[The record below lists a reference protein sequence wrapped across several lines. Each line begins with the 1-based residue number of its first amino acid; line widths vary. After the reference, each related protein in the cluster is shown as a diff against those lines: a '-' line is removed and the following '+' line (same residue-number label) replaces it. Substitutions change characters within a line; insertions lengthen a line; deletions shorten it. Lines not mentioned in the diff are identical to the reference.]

1 MMLECLVMAAVRYSQ
16 PLSETFGQDVGVRT
30 VLQGGEVLEEL
41 YARDETGAMRLVLVS
56 PTHSKVAIGRSGGR
70 LSALS
75 AGSTALFSE
84 APSFR
89 FTEGKGVKTN
99 GGWIVELLADRP
111 EAKVRKRIFVPEKG
125 NRLQIRL
132 DVDLPGESPRLHYLL
147 DSYAFAPDGKGEKP
161 DSTYCPAIRPGPSNV
176 VGDHYFR
183 APAVVAQK
191 GALAGMLLPDL
202 DLLAEHRPIPTIV
215 DLDAANGV
223 VDAVLLSYGFCD
235 HRLSGHVYYVTDPSL
250 ARAVPNRL
258 TLGMDVLLTARAEPF
273 AAYRQASDFLW
284 ERYGRRYF
292 DLVKPQALPF
302 AEYPRV
308 CYKAAFEEK
317 QGDNAMGWFEVEI
330 DGRPC
335 GGVMAGWGY
344 QQGWVSWQGWFNN
357 LRSAWGMRWWGKKL
371 PGAKDWVERADKMLN
386 LALAAPLDRG
396 ACPTTYKSREKE
408 WKGCLITP
416 TRDCW
421 YDLSNMAWKGIWLLR
436 WAIDFDDCPRRDEI
450 MRQCREMAE
459 CMMRNQNEDGSFP
472 VWLTKD
478 HRPIDVLNHTA
489 QSALPAWF
497 LFELAGQVDGPLRD
511 RLRASAL
518 RCADFLMKEVV
529 DQQAYYDFETF
540 FSCSPKPYRM
550 LESSGSLPL
559 VRLAGLGAAIGRPE
573 EDHPTP
579 NGTRP
584 DHEAMRDPH
593 TLQLPQNT
601 LSMQW
606 TAEALRAA
614 HGATGKSEY
623 LDGALKALDT
633 MALYQNVWPISY
645 RTAAYT
651 YGGFGVQNSDGEYHD
666 ARQAQFGATLC
677 DFGAQLGRRD
687 LFERGV
693 AAVRASLALVNHPL
707 HDGNGIYP
715 NPNYPL
721 GLMPENCGHGGTD
734 QQNGRTGFDWGE
746 GSGIASMAYLLHK
759 YGGVYVD
766 EASGWAVGIDG
777 VAALDTKGRQITA
790 PLAALPNPWTGR
802 QVVEVRTSTGKT
814 WNFATDPPIAIR
826 RIDLRFDKG
835 KPSLVAIPAWRSL
848 SGEPKFDVRFVVSE
862 QKPRTATVFEPASAQ
877 PGTILLATV
886 VPQGFG
892 VELAGIQGAR
902 WVWLEGTFDGKPI
915 ACEPTRFWIDPTF
928 DFTEPGLPGWKVE
941 GDFAEVPTRSRRY
954 DFNARGKPFIGTCED
969 GRGGYNDAYM
979 GTIVSPVFI
988 MTGDR
993 IRLLVGGGAGP
1004 GVFVELIDVETGNQ
1018 IYVERGKNREL
1029 MDERVWDVSK
1039 QKGRPLRI
1047 RIVDREQGGWGH
1059 INVGQI
1065 VCETKR

>member
-1 MMLECLVMAAVRYSQ
+1 MLEALPLMMLRYAQ
-16 PLSETFGQDVGVRT
+16 PLTDTFGQDVGVKVVRQT
-30 VLQGGEVLEEL
+30 GELVEEL
-41 YARDETGAMRLVLVS
+41 YARDESGAMRLVFVS
-56 PTHSKVAIGRSGGR
+56 PTHPLVAAEGRGGR
-70 LSALS
+70 LSMLS
-75 AGSTALFSE
+75 AGSVGLFSE
-84 APSFR
+84 PPSFR
-89 FTEGKGVKTN
+89 LSESRVSRAD

-111 EAKVRKRIFVPEKG
+111 EAKVRKRIYVPEKG
-125 NRLQIRL
+125 NRLQVRL
-132 DVDLPGESPRLHYLL
+132 DVELPGENPRIHYLL
-147 DSYAFAPDGKGEKP
+147 NTYAFAPDGKSLSKGGLP
-161 DSTYCPAIRPGPSNV
+161 DSTYCPAIRPERSNV

-191 GALAGMLLPDL
+191 GTLAGMLLPDI
-202 DLLAEHRPIPTIV
+202 DVLAENRPIPTIV
-215 DLDAANGV
+215 DLDADSGV
-223 VDAVLLSYGFCD
+223 VDAALLTYGFCD
-235 HRLSGHVYYVTDPSL
+235 HRLSGHVYYVTDPGMV
-250 ARAVPNRL
+250 RAVPSKL
-258 TLGMDVLLTARAEPF
+258 TLGMDLLLTARAVPF
-273 AAYRQASDFLW
+273 GAYREASDFLW

-292 DLVKPQALPF
+292 DAVKPQALPF
-302 AEYPRV
+302 AEYPRF

-317 QGDNAMGWFEVEI
+317 EGENQIGWFEVEI

-371 PGAKDWVERADKMLN
+371 PGARDWVERADKMLN

-396 ACPTTYKSREKE
+396 ACPTTYMSRQKQ

-416 TRDCW
+416 SPDCW

-436 WAIDFDDCPRRDEI
+436 WAADFEDCPRREEI
-450 MRQCREMAE
+450 LRQSREMAE
-459 CMMRNQNEDGSFP
+459 CMMRNQNPDGSFP

-478 HRPIDVLNHTA
+478 QRPIDILNHTA

-497 LFELAGQVDGPLRD
+497 LFDLATMVDGPLRD
-511 RLRASAL
+511 RLRASAV
-518 RCADFLMKEVV
+518 RCADFLVEEVV
-529 DQQAYYDFETF
+529 DQQRYYDFETF
-540 FSCSPKPYRM
+540 FSCSRKPYRM
-550 LESSGSLPL
+550 LPSGGSL
-559 VRLAGLGAAIGRPE
+559 
-573 EDHPTP
+573 
-579 NGTRP
+579 P

-593 TLQLPQNT
+593 TLQPPQNT

-606 TAEALRAA
+606 SAEALRSA
-614 HGATGKSEY
+614 HTATAKKVY
-623 LDGALKALDT
+623 LDSALKALDM

-707 HDGNGIYP
+707 HDQNGIYP

-766 EASGWAVGIDG
+766 EANGWAVGVDG
-777 VAALDTKGRQITA
+777 VASVDAKGERIAA
-790 PLAALPNPWTGR
+790 PLAAMAHPWTGH
-802 QVVEVRTSTGKT
+802 QVVEVRTSKG
-814 WNFATDPPIAIR
+814 ATRQVVAEPPMAIR
-826 RIDLRFDKG
+826 RIDLRFTDG
-835 KPSLVAIPAWRSL
+835 KPHLVAVPAWRSA
-848 SGEPKFDVRFVVSE
+848 GGTPRFEARFVVAE
-862 QKPRTATVFEPASAQ
+862 QRPRSATPFEPALHPKGSRIAASIE
-877 PGTILLATV
+877 PEGLGADLVPAT
-886 VPQGFG
+886 
-892 VELAGIQGAR
+892 GAR
-902 WVWLEGTFDGKPI
+902 WVWLEGTFDGKQI
-915 ACEPTRFWIDPTF
+915 ACEPVRIWIDPIF
-928 DFTEPGLPGWKVE
+928 DFTDPGLPGWQVE

-954 DFNARGKPFIGTCED
+954 NFNAGGLPFIGTCED
-969 GRGGYNDAYM
+969 GRGSYNDAYL
-979 GTIVSPVFI
+979 GTITSPQFTV
-988 MTGDR
+988 TGDR
-993 IRLLVGGGAGP
+993 IRLLVGGGGGP
-1004 GVFVELIDVETGNQ
+1004 SVFVELVDVASGKQ
-1018 IYVERGKNREL
+1018 IYVERGRNREI

-1039 QKGRPLRI
+1039 HKGRPLQI

-1059 INVGQI
+1059 INVGRI
-1065 VCETKR
+1065 VCDQGS